1 MGTSSAVDFRNFPL
15 LWASHISV
23 KELGGEQLLVKGQRD
38 RPEPGLE
45 RRDVFLQ
52 YRSSLRSEF
61 AQKNT
66 SQNSPHVRF
75 ANAHNDDQ
83 LIAFLRDFGAFSPCD
98 AGEFEGLPETD
109 WAMMVYAIE
118 ELPILR
124 REQRTYA
131 AALRLLTEIKVP
143 KEESNVSAIKESI
156 EAIADG
162 IAFWPEQWEAES
174 KWLKSHVFS
183 PIGWHF
189 DRNHRDYIWR
199 IRWRLC
205 PPEMAT
211 EPTSVRSVD
220 LDWRLQALKESAIK
234 PIESPHRAA
243 HLVLCELL
251 NAFATQVQCFGDCA
265 IETIPHVSVLFG
277 IRPAMYFILR
287 HEYLGSTGIRVCHNN
302 RCRRFFE
309 SWRSGQRFCSAEC
322 SQKFRQRK
330 YWRTSGTDLR
340 HKRKLKKQLE

>member
-1 MGTSSAVDFRNFPL
+1 
-15 LWASHISV
+15 
-23 KELGGEQLLVKGQRD
+23 LGGEQLLVKGRRN
-38 RPEPGLE
+38 RPEPELE

-83 LIAFLRDFGAFSPCD
+83 LIAFVRDFGAFSPSG
-98 AGEFEGLPETD
+98 AGEFEGPPETD
-109 WAMMVYAIE
+109 WAMMVCAIE
-118 ELPILR
+118 ELPTLR

-131 AALRLLTEIKVP
+131 AALQLLTEVKVAK
-143 KEESNVSAIKESI
+143 KESDVSAIKKSI
-156 EAIADG
+156 ETIADG

-199 IRWRLC
+199 LRWRLC
-205 PPEMAT
+205 PPEVVP
-211 EPTSVRSVD
+211 EPTSVRSAD
-220 LDWRLQALKESAIK
+220 LDWRLQALNQSVIK

-251 NAFATQVQCFGDCA
+251 NAFATEVQCFGDSA
-265 IETIPHVSVLFG
+265 IETIPPVAVLFG
-277 IRPAMYFILR
+277 IRPAMYLILR
-287 HEYLGSTGIRVCHNN
+287 HEYLGNTAIRVCHNN
-302 RCRRFFE
+302 RCRCFFE
-309 SWRSGQRFCSAEC
+309 SGRSGQVFCSPGC
-322 SQKFRQRK
+322 SQTSRQRK
-330 YWRTSGTDLR
+330 YWQTSGADLR
-340 HKRKLKKQLE
+340 HKRKRRNQDE